1 MSTPPTAPRLWSA
14 TDRRGRSLHGSTSQ
28 LAMRTTGWLLLL
40 LGLVGALLPASAQ
53 LSASSDSLRV
63 TPPTAA
69 AGDATSASLR
79 RGLFRRTSL
88 FYVAGGSATLHN
100 LPDADAPMGRLSMRT
115 PVTRLGC
122 SGERCRVRTEG
133 GRIGYVAASA
143 LSNVWI
149 RVSKEKRLVY
159 LYRGGKLVNAF
170 DADMAYNSFADKKRN
185 GGEERLDHWRT
196 PEGTFYVVHK
206 NSDSRFYKALV
217 INYPKVE
224 DARRGL
230 ETGLISRS
238 QYEAI
243 KRAQEEHRMP
253 PMDTD
258 LGGWIE
264 IHGDGTGDATAWT
277 QGCVAV
283 RNPAMDVLWTQ
294 VRVGTPVLVE

>member
-1 MSTPPTAPRLWSA
+1 
-14 TDRRGRSLHGSTSQ
+14 
-28 LAMRTTGWLLLL
+28 MRTIGWLILLL
-40 LGLVGALLPASAQ
+40 SLVGGLLPASAQ

-63 TPPTAA
+63 SPPTATA
-69 AGDATSASLR
+69 DDATAASLG
-79 RGLFRRTSL
+79 RGIFRKTSL
-88 FYVAGGSATLHN
+88 FYVAGGSTTLHN
-100 LPDADAPMGRLSMRT
+100 LPDTDAPVDQLSMRT

-122 SGERCRVRTEG
+122 SGERCRVRTEE
-133 GRIGYVAASA
+133 GRVGYVSAAA
-143 LSNVWI
+143 LSNAWI
-149 RVSKEKRLVY
+149 RVSKSERRVY
-159 LYRGGKLVNAF
+159 LYRGIKLVSTF

-185 GGEERLDHWRT
+185 GAKERPDHWRT

-217 INYPKVE
+217 LNYPKVE

-243 KRAQEEHRMP
+243 KRAQEEFRMP

-283 RNPAMDVLWTQ
+283 RNPAMDMLWTQ